1 MYRNPWK
8 MKRNEF
14 LMRLA
19 TENKLAIVSDDV
31 AVIQLPYDY
40 ESAIPKR
47 TVSFTSQSQLN
58 NNSTAPLRDLLPN
71 ISKCVE
77 LQEPQLTQSLTSVST
92 TPENA
97 SADGT
102 FSPTGRENKT
112 MIDSTSP
119 KSKTSSIIPDSEDDN
134 MSVIYHAWP
143 RSNSEE
149 HDDDSINLQ
158 NRSSESEYLPSDEIH
173 TSTDTNTSFT
183 SSDTANNV
191 ARVDRPL
198 LTMSN
203 NKNLVNNEKITVI
216 DPENDQSSRITLQLP
231 ATAETFIG
239 PSTTSQYIKKPSARE
254 RPTLCPIC
262 FQDVITHFTRHL
274 FRHHGKN
281 ENVKTIQKLKPGS
294 KQRLALV
301 AALRKQGYF
310 HLKTEKDI
318 LNPVRTSTNPETEYF
333 ICIYCLGHYNKKL
346 LYKHVKKCK
355 NKPDNVI
362 SPGRNCLSKSQTFMA
377 SVLSK
382 NHEYLKMSRIKK
394 EVFAIMRADNISAI
408 AKSDPLICLYGE
420 TLLAKHK
427 RQQIANVVS
436 NKIREMARML
446 IVLKTMNEDIVGLF
460 DVLKPE
466 MFRALISAIKVISGY
481 DESQKS
487 FRSPS
492 LALHMGTNLKI
503 VCDVAFKIVIEKRE
517 LPNIKWDNR
526 DEKKSEIKD
535 LKKLIEG
542 HWCSEVSSLA
552 QKTLKERQWEK
563 PVELPLTSDILTF
576 QTYINDLAENAYK
589 KLNNEHNEYKDI
601 RINYKILTECVL
613 AHTVM
618 FNRKRIGD
626 VQLPQDIFQTAK
638 VAKVLLLL
646 EKGKGKEFRGKSLS
660 EIELGRD
667 AYYSSES
674 DEDDTLSSIRP
685 ALEDALNP
693 TTSTENESLQQE
705 DIRNNKEFE
714 KVIEH
719 LEEGIEGNFSAIQ
732 PADISTEDEEAGKS
746 VTTKAIIKKGPDNA
760 PEEIYGKYD
769 LITHHNYSVHCYSKL
784 IVEMQHQAL

>member
-1 MYRNPWK
+1 MPTGKFSSSQQQFYKLRK

-40 ESAIPKR
+40 QSAIPKR

-102 FSPTGRENKT
+102 FSPTGR
-112 MIDSTSP
+112 
-119 KSKTSSIIPDSEDDN
+119 
-134 MSVIYHAWP
+134 
-143 RSNSEE
+143 
-149 HDDDSINLQ
+149 
-158 NRSSESEYLPSDEIH
+158 
-173 TSTDTNTSFT
+173 
-183 SSDTANNV
+183 
-191 ARVDRPL
+191 
-198 LTMSN
+198 
-203 NKNLVNNEKITVI
+203 
-216 DPENDQSSRITLQLP
+216 
-231 ATAETFIG
+231 
-239 PSTTSQYIKKPSARE
+239 
-254 RPTLCPIC
+254 
-262 FQDVITHFTRHL
+262 
-274 FRHHGKN
+274 
-281 ENVKTIQKLKPGS
+281 
-294 KQRLALV
+294 
-301 AALRKQGYF
+301 
-310 HLKTEKDI
+310 
-318 LNPVRTSTNPETEYF
+318 
-333 ICIYCLGHYNKKL
+333 
-346 LYKHVKKCK
+346 
-355 NKPDNVI
+355 
-362 SPGRNCLSKSQTFMA
+362 
-377 SVLSK
+377 
-382 NHEYLKMSRIKK
+382 
-394 EVFAIMRADNISAI
+394 
-408 AKSDPLICLYGE
+408 
-420 TLLAKHK
+420 
-427 RQQIANVVS
+427 
-436 NKIREMARML
+436 
-446 IVLKTMNEDIVGLF
+446 
-460 DVLKPE
+460 
-466 MFRALISAIKVISGY
+466 
-481 DESQKS
+481 
-487 FRSPS
+487 
-492 LALHMGTNLKI
+492 
-503 VCDVAFKIVIEKRE
+503 
-517 LPNIKWDNR
+517 
-526 DEKKSEIKD
+526 
-535 LKKLIEG
+535 
-542 HWCSEVSSLA
+542 VSSLA

-563 PVELPLTSDILTF
+563 PVELPLTSDILTI

-746 VTTKAIIKKGPDNA
+746 VTTKAIIKKGPDSKNVSGRTRWTIQ
-760 PEEIYGKYD
+760 EKQCVLKYFQ
-769 LITHHNYSVHCYSKL
+769 LHLKKKL
-784 IVEMQHQAL
+784 RPRNMNVYNL